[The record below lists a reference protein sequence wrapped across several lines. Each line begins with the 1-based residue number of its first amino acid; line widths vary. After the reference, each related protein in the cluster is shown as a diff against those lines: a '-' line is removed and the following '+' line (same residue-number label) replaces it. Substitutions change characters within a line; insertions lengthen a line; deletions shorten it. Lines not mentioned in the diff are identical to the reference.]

1 MAAGPRAVPGGVLL
15 TATDRAVLAR
25 MRAAVDSREKDWPK
39 FARQAVHFHL
49 KNAASW
55 ANAATGHALEAQVD
69 PNFVLGPP
77 TRVAAGQGTWAR
89 SGLVWGAHLVED
101 ENRCR

>member
-1 MAAGPRAVPGGVLL
+1 VLGGVLP
-15 TATDRAVLAR
+15 TTTDRAVLAR
-25 MRAAVDSREKDWPK
+25 MRAAVDSRKKDWPK

-49 KNAASW
+49 KNAASL
-55 ANAATGHALEAQVD
+55 ANAGTGHALEAQVD

-77 TRVAAGQGTWAR
+77 TRVATGQGTRAR
-89 SGLVWGAHLVED
+89 SGLVYEPHLVED